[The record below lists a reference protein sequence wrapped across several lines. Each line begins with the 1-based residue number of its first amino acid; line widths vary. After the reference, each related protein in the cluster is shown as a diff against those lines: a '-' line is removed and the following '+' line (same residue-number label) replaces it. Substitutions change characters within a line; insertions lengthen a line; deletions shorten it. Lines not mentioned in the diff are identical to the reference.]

1 MAEINVLTPNIFNKI
16 SAGEVVEKPASVV
29 KELVENSI
37 DAGATSIFVEIKEGG
52 IKQIIVADDGCGIE
66 KHNLNKVFL
75 PHATSKIEFAEDLE
89 SISTLGFRGEAVAS
103 IAAVAKVELQSRF
116 INEEIGNKLTC
127 FGGEFGEIEPCGMN
141 VGTRFIVNDLF
152 FNTPVRAKF
161 LKKPKLEESDIT
173 FIIRQIMLANPNL
186 SFKYIAD
193 NNLIYQSNGG
203 VENTIYSVYSREIA
217 DSLIPVRYTKDN
229 YTVQGFIGKRGQ
241 FKHNRTY
248 QTFILNGRLIT
259 NVSVSACV
267 AQAYGNALM
276 TRTYPIFILNLSMP
290 FDEVDVNV
298 HPSKSDVRF
307 RDSRKV
313 LGIIYNAVLNSLE
326 SEGKYININN
336 QTKTDEKVDN
346 ILSEEVV
353 INNENPIEIKSKEE
367 NFKVQVS
374 KLFDRNDGIE
384 NSGQMSIDDILQK
397 QEKKIQEMNIP
408 NNSSGFDI
416 ATLKVASPRTFNQP
430 ANMQNMNAYAEE
442 SSLFSEIEKELVGFR
457 IVGQVF
463 NTYLIIEDNEKV
475 YLIDQHAAHE
485 KILYD
490 ELKDKL
496 DQNKIQSQYM
506 LSPFIFE
513 CNANEYEFIL
523 NILDDIRGLGFD
535 IDEFG
540 GMAFKISA
548 VPYILSNINLNTFFA
563 EILQNRIKKE
573 TKISD
578 IFKDKLAQTACKA
591 AIKGG
596 DSLDNSQIESLLKQM
611 KNGIPTQCP
620 HGRPAV
626 LVYERKDF
634 DKLFRRIV

>member
-1 MAEINVLTPNIFNKI
+1 MAEINVLSPSIFNKI

-37 DAGATSIFVEIKEGG
+37 DAGATSIIVEIKEGG
-52 IKQIIVADDGCGIE
+52 IKQIIVADNGCGIE

-103 IAAVAKVELQSRF
+103 IAAVSKVELQSRF
-116 INEEIGNKLTC
+116 VNEEFGNKLTC

-161 LKKPKLEESDIT
+161 LKKSKLEESDIT
-173 FIIRQIMLANPNL
+173 FIIRQIILANPNL

-193 NNLIYQSNGG
+193 DNLVYQSNGG
-203 VENTIYSVYSREIA
+203 IENAIYSVYSREIA
-217 DSLIPVRYTKDN
+217 DSLIPVKYTKDN

-259 NVSVSACV
+259 NASVSACV

-326 SEGKYININN
+326 SEEKYLNFNT
-336 QTKTDEKVDN
+336 QTKVNENVVIEKT
-346 ILSEEVV
+346 V
-353 INNENPIEIKSKEE
+353 INNEKPIEIQANET
-367 NFKVQVS
+367 NFKEQVS
-374 KLFDRNDGIE
+374 KLFDRKDGVE
-384 NSGQMSIDDILQK
+384 NSGQMSIDDLLQK
-397 QEKKIQEMNIP
+397 QEKKIREMDVAKI
-408 NNSSGFDI
+408 SDI
-416 ATLKVASPRTFNQP
+416 SVKSLKVASPSTFNQP
-430 ANMQNMNAYAEE
+430 SNIQNVNAYMEE
-442 SSLFSEIEKELVGFR
+442 SSLFKEIEQGLVSFR

-463 NTYLIIEDNEKV
+463 NTYLIIEDAAKV

-490 ELKDKL
+490 DLKDKL
-496 DQNKIQSQYM
+496 DSKKIQSQYM

-513 CNANEYEFIL
+513 CSASEYEFIL
-523 NILDDIRGLGFD
+523 NIIDDIRALGFD

-540 GMAFKISA
+540 GMAFKVSA

-563 EILQNRIKKE
+563 EILQNRVKKD
-573 TKISD
+573 TKVSD

-626 LVYERKDF
+626 LAYERKDF